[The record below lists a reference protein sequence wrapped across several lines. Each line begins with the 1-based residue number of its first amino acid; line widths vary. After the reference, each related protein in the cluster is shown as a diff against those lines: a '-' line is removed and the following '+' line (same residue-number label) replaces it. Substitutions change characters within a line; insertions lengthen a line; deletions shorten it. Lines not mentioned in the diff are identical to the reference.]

1 MSHAVET
8 MFYVKETPWHGL
20 GKKLDSAPTISQA
33 IVDAGLDWNVSLR
46 ELFTGD
52 GVKVSHRATCRDTDG
67 SILGV
72 VGPRYVPLQNNAA
85 FDWFQP
91 FVDSGECSLHTAGSL
106 HEGQKVWVLAQLNRT
121 NSEIVPGDEISKFL
135 LLSNSHDGS
144 TAIRVGFTPIRVV
157 CANTMAMA
165 HQCDQSKLIRIRH
178 TKSSRQ
184 NLDKVREVMD
194 TINASFEATAEQF
207 KFLASRNFNQDDV
220 SKYVKMVLNVE
231 NATELPTKTQNIISS
246 IMECIEGPM
255 QSAPNV
261 AGTWWA
267 AYNGVNEYL
276 NYKKGRT
283 QENRMNNLWFGTG
296 LAENRKALDL
306 ALTLAA

>member
-1 MSHAVET
+1 M
-8 MFYVKETPWHGL
+8 
-20 GKKLDSAPTISQA
+20 
-33 IVDAGLDWNVSLR
+33 
-46 ELFTGD
+46 
-52 GVKVSHRATCRDTDG
+52 
-67 SILGV
+67 
-72 VGPRYVPLQNNAA
+72 
-85 FDWFQP
+85 
-91 FVDSGECSLHTAGSL
+91 
-106 HEGQKVWVLAQLNRT
+106 
-121 NSEIVPGDEISKFL
+121 
-135 LLSNSHDGS
+135 LSNSHDGS

-231 NATELPTKTQNIISS
+231 NSTELPTKTQNIISS